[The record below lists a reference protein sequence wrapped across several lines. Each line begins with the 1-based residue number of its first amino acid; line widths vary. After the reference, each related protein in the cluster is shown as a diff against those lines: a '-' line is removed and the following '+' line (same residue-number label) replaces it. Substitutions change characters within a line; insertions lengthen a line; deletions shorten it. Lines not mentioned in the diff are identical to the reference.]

1 VYDRDVVQDIRPDT
15 GSAVDEDA
23 SARKGKQFVKG
34 PTKALRAEE
43 EEEETESSEEEEV
56 SSKQKGRA
64 KGLGGQGQQKARQAP
79 ARPDS
84 RPDSRPPVEENEED
98 DMVQTFAPRPTQ
110 RRQGGFF
117 DESPQSQGPQKSNI
131 DSKKFFGDGAG
142 KVTRGGFAP
151 QDDSDDGIET
161 IQTVEVAKPQAKKSA
176 PRQKPKWS
184 RPIGDDVAS
193 FDDSDDLDA
202 EEA

>member
-1 VYDRDVVQDIRPDT
+1 VVQDIRPDT
-15 GSAVDEDA
+15 GSAADEDA

-34 PTKALRAEE
+34 PTQALRAKE
-43 EEEETESSEEEEV
+43 EEEETESSEEEEEEV

-84 RPDSRPPVEENEED
+84 RPPVEEVDED
-98 DMVQTFAPRPTQ
+98 AVETFAPRPTQ

-117 DESPQSQGPQKSNI
+117 DESPQSQGPQKPNI
-131 DSKKFFGDGAG
+131 DSNKKFFGGGAG